1 MNNNN
6 KILIEQ
12 RFTKA
17 LNTYKNNA
25 TIQIYM
31 AKKLLA
37 LIKKISN
44 KENFKDVFEF
54 GCGCGLLTNEFIKRY
69 NYKTY
74 LTNDIVEKC
83 SDHVLQI
90 CEKIEFIYGDIEQIN
105 IDKKFDLII
114 SNATFQWLNNPSKTI
129 KTLISCLKPNGILA
143 FTTFGINNFQE
154 LKQLD
159 HGLDYMD
166 IKSLKSL
173 FGKKQD
179 SLFIE
184 EEIKILEFKTPYEV
198 LKHIKLSGV
207 NAIGKTFFTKSKLN
221 KLINDYY
228 KYFKIKNKQSVSLT
242 YHPIFIIFSNVVI

>member
-31 AKKLLA
+31 VNELLA

-44 KENFKDVFEF
+44 KEKFNDVFEF
-54 GCGCGLLTNEFIKRY
+54 GCGCGLLTNEYIKKY
-69 NYKTY
+69 DFNTY
-74 LTNDIVEKC
+74 LANDIVEKC
-83 SDHVLQI
+83 SDYILQI
-90 CEKIEFIYGDIEQIN
+90 SEKIEFICGDIEKIN
-105 IDKKFDLII
+105 FDKKFDLII
-114 SNATFQWLNNPSKTI
+114 SNATFQWLNNPNKTVN
-129 KTLISCLKPNGILA
+129 TLISYLKPNGTLA
-143 FTTFGINNFQE
+143 FTTFGIDNFKE
-154 LKQLD
+154 LKQLGY
-159 HGLDYMD
+159 GLDYMD
-166 IKSLKSL
+166 INSLKSL
-173 FGKKQD
+173 FGTKQN
-179 SLFIE
+179 SLFIK

-207 NAIGKTFFTKSKLN
+207 NAIGKTSFTKSKLN

-228 KYFKIKNKQSVSLT
+228 KYFKATDKHSVSLT
-242 YHPIFIIFSNVVI
+242 YHPIYIIYQM